1 MSDSIPPMANE
12 TPFQLSENAPV
23 NVEFISNA
31 EQPLSNA
38 EQPLSNAEQPSS
50 RRKRPK
56 RKRTNWPL
64 LTIAI
69 GIVCVYILY
78 VFALPEI
85 QVAIF
90 RSRFPKKLI
99 PPELALKS
107 STRILLRTCEF
118 LFVGWF
124 FYLGASIG
132 SFLNV
137 VAGRMPEGR
146 TIVFGGSKC
155 PYCNTRLSFLDNT
168 PVLGW
173 LLLQGKCRT
182 CRLPIAPRYL
192 IIEVVIGAIFV
203 WIGLWEL
210 VSSGSNLPHWD
221 SSGRSGLT
229 SLVLFTQ
236 WQLIAAALSHAGL
249 FAVLIMLGVAN
260 EGRKP
265 FPILPF
271 LVMAAAVA
279 SPKIFNP
286 SLDFVSW
293 TEPFQRSPIS
303 KLGPIANPLVSIL
316 LGGLSGLGLGWI
328 SSFWIAESANSIVE
342 RHWIV
347 KRHWILQCFLIGSVL
362 GWQSVVTIVLCS
374 LIVYGM
380 IRALWSSRSVSIQS
394 VQSVEAFVP
403 SMCLIGICLLHHSL
417 WRQIAYLI
425 GIV

>member
-1 MSDSIPPMANE
+1 MSDTTQPMANE
-12 TPFQLSENAPV
+12 TPVELSENAPV
-23 NVEFISNA
+23 HVEFTSEA
-31 EQPLSNA
+31 PQPL
-38 EQPLSNAEQPSS
+38 S

-69 GIVCVYILY
+69 CLFCVYVFY
-78 VFALPEI
+78 VFVLPEF
-85 QVAIF
+85 QVGLF
-90 RSRFPKKLI
+90 RSRFPKKML
-99 PPELALKS
+99 PPELALKW
-107 STRILLRTCEF
+107 STRNLLRTCEF

-192 IIEVVIGAIFV
+192 MIEVVIGAIFV

-236 WQLIAAALSHAGL
+236 WHLIAAALSHAGM

-271 LVMAAAVA
+271 LVIATAIAC
-279 SPKIFNP
+279 PKIINP
-286 SLDFVSW
+286 SLDFVTWS
-293 TEPFQRSPIS
+293 EPFQRSLIG

-316 LGGLSGLGLGWI
+316 LGGLSGLGLGWV
-328 SSFWIAESANSIVE
+328 SSLLIAKSDDTV
-342 RHWIV
+342 V
-347 KRHWILQCFLIGSVL
+347 QRHWILQCFLIGSVL

-380 IRALWSSRSVSIQS
+380 IRAIWSSRSVSTQS
-394 VQSVEAFVP
+394 FKSVEAFVP
-403 SMCLIGICLLHHSL
+403 SICLIGICILHHSL
-417 WRQIAYLI
+417 WRQIAYLF
-425 GIV
+425 GVV

>member
-1 MSDSIPPMANE
+1 MSDSIPPMADE
-12 TPFQLSENAPV
+12 TPFQLSENAPA

-31 EQPLSNA
+31 EQPSSNA
-38 EQPLSNAEQPSS
+38 EPLST
-50 RRKRPK
+50 RKRPK

-78 VFALPEI
+78 VFAQPEI

-155 PYCNTRLSFLDNT
+155 PYCDTRLSFLDNT

-192 IIEVVIGAIFV
+192 MIEVVIGAIFV

-229 SLVLFTQ
+229 SLILFTQ
-236 WQLIAAALSHAGL
+236 WQLIAAALSHAGM

-279 SPKIFNP
+279 SPKIFNS

-293 TEPFQRSPIS
+293 TEPFQRSLIS

-328 SSFWIAESANSIVE
+328 SSFWIADRANSIVE

-394 VQSVEAFVP
+394 FQSVEAFVP
-403 SMCLIGICLLHHSL
+403 SMCLIGICMLHHSL

>member
-23 NVEFISNA
+23 NFEFISNA
-31 EQPLSNA
+31 EQQLSNA
-38 EQPLSNAEQPSS
+38 EQPLSNAEQPRS
-50 RRKRPK
+50 RRKRPR

-69 GIVCVYILY
+69 CIFCIY
-78 VFALPEI
+78 VFYVFVLPEI
-85 QVAIF
+85 QVGLF
-90 RSRFPKKLI
+90 RSRSPKKML
-99 PPELALKS
+99 PPELALKWS
-107 STRILLRTCEF
+107 ARNLLRTCEF
-118 LFVGWF
+118 LFVCWF

-155 PYCNTRLSFLDNT
+155 SFCNTRLSFLDNT

-192 IIEVVIGAIFV
+192 IIEVVIGTIFV
-203 WIGLWEL
+203 WMGLWEL
-210 VSSGSNLPHWD
+210 VSAGSNLPHWD

-286 SLDFVSW
+286 ALDFVTWS
-293 TEPFQRSPIS
+293 EPFQRSLIG

-316 LGGLSGLGLGWI
+316 LGGLSGLGLGWV
-328 SSFWIAESANSIVE
+328 SWFL
-342 RHWIV
+342 IV
-347 KRHWILQCFLIGSVL
+347 KSDNAIVQRHWILQCILIGSVL

-374 LIVYGM
+374 LIVYGTM
-380 IRALWSSRSVSIQS
+380 RAIWSSRSVSTQWFE
-394 VQSVEAFVP
+394 SVEAFVP
-403 SMCLIGICLLHHSL
+403 SICLIAICMLHHTL
-417 WRQIAYLI
+417 WRKIAYLI

>member
-1 MSDSIPPMANE
+1 LSDSIPPMANE

-23 NVEFISNA
+23 NFEFISNA
-31 EQPLSNA
+31 EQPSSNA
-38 EQPLSNAEQPSS
+38 EQPLS

-69 GIVCVYILY
+69 CLVGVYILY

-90 RSRFPKKLI
+90 RSRFPKKFI
-99 PPELALKS
+99 PPELALKW

-173 LLLQGKCRT
+173 LLVRGKCRT

-192 IIEVVIGAIFV
+192 MIEVVIGAIFV

-236 WQLIAAALSHAGL
+236 WQLIAAALSHAGM

-293 TEPFQRSPIS
+293 TEPFQRNLIS

-328 SSFWIAESANSIVE
+328 SSFWIAKRANSLVE
-342 RHWIV
+342 
-347 KRHWILQCFLIGSVL
+347 RHWILQCFLIGSVL

-380 IRALWSSRSVSIQS
+380 IRSFWSSRSVSIQS
-394 VQSVEAFVP
+394 FQSVEAFVP
-403 SMCLIGICLLHHSL
+403 SMCLIGICMLHHSL